1 LSSEDKKAPDASS
14 KRADYTRV
22 VQAVKRLGFPDEAA
36 HIIWRV
42 LAAILH
48 LGNMEFVAKVR
59 TGRTVQQAGR
69 QAGTEGGGG
78 HAACKQAGMQTN
90 SHPYRKLESVLTSRQ
105 QVLRS
110 SAGRHRGSRQM
121 QADAGSHPPPG
132 QHAVRSQGEDRQDSS
147 AGRQAG
153 GGGGHAACKQAGI
166 QQIHILIES

>member
-1 LSSEDKKAPDASS
+1 MTLLSISLIFLRRKVSLRRYLSSEDKKAPDASS

-69 QAGTEGGGG
+69 QGEV
-78 HAACKQAGMQTN
+78 GMQQTGR
-90 SHPYRKLESVLTSRQ
+90 YGDK
-105 QVLRS
+105 S
-110 SAGRHRGSRQM
+110 S
-121 QADAGSHPPPG
+121 
-132 QHAVRSQGEDRQDSS
+132 
-147 AGRQAG
+147 
-153 GGGGHAACKQAGI
+153 
-166 QQIHILIES
+166 